1 MYGKNK
7 CKILK
12 QIRQRIAEE
21 NDIPLVT
28 KECSFQGSCSG
39 TCPRCESE
47 LRYLEQQLARRQALG
62 KTVTVAAL
70 SLSLMAGAVGC
81 SLGGS
86 SLQGDVPNT
95 DIPFISAP
103 EATEE
108 KQDNGSNTPIP
119 LPVGTECDT
128 GTEGE
133 DELAGAPTLD
143 PTEIV
148 ELEGDVA
155 YIPVPGES
163 ETSTEEDESATAGM
177 LPAVGTGGND

>member
-1 MYGKNK
+1 M
-7 CKILK
+7 
-12 QIRQRIAEE
+12 
-21 NDIPLVT
+21 
-28 KECSFQGSCSG
+28 
-39 TCPRCESE
+39 
-47 LRYLEQQLARRQALG
+47 
-62 KTVTVAAL
+62 
-70 SLSLMAGAVGC
+70 
-81 SLGGS
+81 
-86 SLQGDVPNT
+86 PNS

-108 KQDNGSNTPIP
+108 KQDNGSITPIP

-133 DELAGAPTLD
+133 DELAGEPTLD